1 MCICKI
7 DPNPVISVNAFY
19 FQTNR
24 WSVIINIKKKIKQRR
39 NLPVQERNTTVECTS
54 HSTNNSSKTHKK
66 KIQQNKERQRINLL
80 KADFASQYPVCI

>member
-1 MCICKI
+1 MNSNNLLFPKMCIYKI

-24 WSVIINIKKKIKQRR
+24 WSVIINRKKNIKQRR

-54 HSTNNSSKTHKK
+54 HSTNNSSKKHTRKK
-66 KIQQNKERQRINLL
+66 SNRIKKGKESI
-80 KADFASQYPVCI
+80 Y